1 MLQIGDK
8 VVYPMHGAGVV
19 EAIEEKEILGT
30 TQKYYILKLPTCDV
44 KIMIPLSSVDD
55 VGIRRVIDESE
66 SKNVLAALSKSDGD
80 NNNTN
85 WNRRYRVNMDKIKSG
100 DIYEVADVVRSLMI
114 RERQKGLSA
123 GERKMLNSA
132 KQILVS
138 ELALAS
144 STETDE
150 MERLIEERIWQSV

>member
-19 EAIEEKEILGT
+19 EAIEEKEILGV
-30 TQKYYILKLPTCDV
+30 TQKYYILKLPVCDV
-44 KIMIPLSSVDD
+44 KIMIPLSSADD
-55 VGIRRVIDESE
+55 IGIRHIIDEDE
-66 SKNVLAALSKSDGD
+66 SKRVLAALSQNNQDGD
-80 NNNTN
+80 NTN
-85 WNRRYRVNMDKIKSG
+85 WNRRYRINMDKIKSG

-114 RERQKGLSA
+114 REKQKGLSA

-138 ELALAS
+138 ELALAN
-144 STETDE
+144 STGTDE
-150 MERLIEERIWQSV
+150 IERLIEERIWQGV

>member
-8 VVYPMHGAGVV
+8 VVYPMHGAGIV

-30 TQKYYILKLPTCDV
+30 TQKYYILKLPVCDV
-44 KIMIPLSSVDD
+44 KIMIPLSNADD
-55 VGIRRVIDESE
+55 IGIRHVIDKDE
-66 SKNVLAALSKSDGD
+66 SKKVLAALSQGDQDGD
-80 NNNTN
+80 NTN

-114 RERQKGLSA
+114 RERQKGLST

-138 ELALAS
+138 ELALAN
-144 STETDE
+144 STGADE
-150 MERLIEERIWQSV
+150 IERLIEERIWQSV